1 MVMMLSNVFLGVL
14 EVSIL
19 SGILIGIMLIVNR
32 VLGNRYSLRW
42 IQALWLLLAIRLLL
56 PMNAIDI
63 TVPTQ
68 AKALNTIVKSV
79 EENQK
84 VVSSRV
90 SKQGSIHKNSAV
102 QKRIDV
108 NTNENFDVQVSEKM
122 SALFTIIRY
131 GLIGISS
138 IWVLGIILQFSR
150 YSISYIIFMKKLN
163 QDNVRIG
170 DSTWYES
177 LRNMNQKNSRI
188 AIYTNKKV
196 SSPFSVGVLKKR
208 IILPTISYTED
219 ELEAILCH
227 EYTHLCNHDI
237 LFKMLLCIIKTVH
250 WFNPFIY
257 KMERAVNHN
266 MELICDEAVIR
277 NRKLEYRQM
286 YGRTILNTLKEMSEG
301 PVNCCA
307 TYFNDFGGSEGEK
320 KQMKERFQN
329 IIKPVQKKK
338 KPIII
343 ALLCVVALTSSVITL
358 SAVKEEKR
366 PMVSSAKESNM
377 DNVLTKEEKTV
388 TFLVVGVDSNDKKIG
403 RADSIVLL
411 NWNPDN
417 RMLSVRNL
425 CRDMYVDVPGQEK
438 NKLGYAYYAGG
449 MDLLKKTVIQN
460 LDVTVDYG
468 MTVNYEGFEKI
479 VNLLGG
485 VTIDIT
491 KEEANYLNNTNY
503 ISQKKNRT
511 IVAGEN
517 KLNGNQALGYARVRH
532 IDTSTGQQND
542 FGRIERLQT
551 LLRAVLSEMD
561 SLKITDYRALFKEG
575 FRNVDSEM
583 TVLDGISHMESL
595 LKANY
600 TVTCKTIPVEGSYQP
615 KRSSEGMSVL
625 DWNAELNKRAV
636 K

>member
-1 MVMMLSNVFLGVL
+1 MQMINVFLGVL

-19 SGILIGIMLIVNR
+19 SGFFICIMLIVNR

-56 PMNAIDI
+56 PLNVISI

-84 VVSSRV
+84 IVSPGLPKR
-90 SKQGSIHKNSAV
+90 GITHKSSAV
-102 QKRIDV
+102 QKGTNV
-108 NTNENFDVQVSEKM
+108 NPNENFDIHVSGKM
-122 SALFTIIRY
+122 STLFTVVRC
-131 GLIGISS
+131 GFIGISS
-138 IWVLGIILQFSR
+138 IWVLGVIVQLIR
-150 YSISYIIFMKKLN
+150 YSISYILFMRKLN
-163 QDNVRIG
+163 QDNVMIR
-170 DSTWYES
+170 DSMWYEA
-177 LRNMNQKNSRI
+177 LRNMNQKNLRI
-188 AIYTNKKV
+188 DIYTNKKV
-196 SSPFSVGVLKKR
+196 SSPFSVGVLKKK
-208 IILPTISYTED
+208 IILPNKSYTED

-237 LFKMLLCIIKTVH
+237 LFKMLLCIVKTVH

-257 KMERAVNHN
+257 KMERTVNQN

-286 YGRTILNTLKEMSEG
+286 YGRTILNTLKEMSVE

-307 TYFNDFGGSEGEK
+307 TYFNIFGGSEGEK
-320 KQMKERFQN
+320 KQMKQRFQN
-329 IIKPVQKKK
+329 IIKPVHKKK
-338 KPIII
+338 KPIVI
-343 ALLCVVALTSSVITL
+343 ALLCVLALISSAVTL
-358 SAVKEEKR
+358 SAVKEEKS
-366 PMVSSAKESNM
+366 PLVSVTKESKNDM
-377 DNVLTKEEKTV
+377 VITNEEKAV
-388 TFLVVGVDSNDKKIG
+388 TILVAGVDSYDVNRG

-411 NWNPDN
+411 NWNPKN

-425 CRDMYVDVPGQEK
+425 CRDMYVDIPGYDES
-438 NKLGYAYYAGG
+438 KLGNAYATGG
-449 MDLLKKTVIQN
+449 IELLKKTVIQN
-460 LDVTVDYG
+460 LDVTVDYA

-491 KEEANYLNNTNY
+491 KEEADFLNNTNY

-511 IVAGEN
+511 LVAGEN
-517 KLNGNQALGYARVRH
+517 KLNGNQALGYVRLRY
-532 IDTSTGQQND
+532 IATSTGKGND

-551 LLRAVLSEMD
+551 LLRAMLSEMD
-561 SLKITDYRALFKEG
+561 SLKITDYSALLKEG

-583 TVLDGISHMESL
+583 SVLDGITYMESL

-600 TVTCKTIPVEGSYQP
+600 TVSCKTLPIEGSYQS
-615 KRSSEGMSVL
+615 KRSNKGMSVL
-625 DWNAELNKRAV
+625 DWDIELNKRAI

>member
-1 MVMMLSNVFLGVL
+1 MLSNVFLGVL

-90 SKQGSIHKNSAV
+90 PKQGSIHKNSAV

-108 NTNENFDVQVSEKM
+108 NTNENFDVQVSRKM

-196 SSPFSVGVLKKR
+196 SSPFSVGVIKKR

-307 TYFNDFGGSEGEK
+307 TYFSDFGGSEGEK

-343 ALLCVVALTSSVITL
+343 ALLCVVALTLSVITL

-600 TVTCKTIPVEGSYQP
+600 TVTCKTIPIEGSYQP